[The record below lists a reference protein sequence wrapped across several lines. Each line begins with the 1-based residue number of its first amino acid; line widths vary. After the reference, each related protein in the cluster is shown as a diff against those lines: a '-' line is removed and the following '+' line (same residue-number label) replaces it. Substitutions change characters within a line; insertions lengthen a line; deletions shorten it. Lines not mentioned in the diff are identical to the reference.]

1 MNIRSRARRCFRLFA
16 HPYSITRRYGRKIEM
31 EVQENIVSKRVL
43 DWGII
48 NSINGHEHHEELM
61 RGEGAK
67 GDIGEETSNL
77 G

>member
-1 MNIRSRARRCFRLFA
+1 
-16 HPYSITRRYGRKIEM
+16 M